1 VWFTSRKGGK
11 VSGIGPTRSANSSN
25 HLSRRRG
32 KSSGLRGECSSESGG
47 EEEGSSF
54 FVPEVDAIGGRSRED
69 CFRIF
74 DAMRRV
80 RFSSFS
86 CLAKASL
93 ALAILIFSKSRRV
106 RRFGS
111 SFVSSR
117 CFPFSFAVGELRRER
132 LFSVE
137 ELMADSG
144 SARAAIP
151 SSYFHLTEPSF
162 TGFGGVRKAK
172 TLFLLGL
179 TRIPC
184 AQVKGIPSTAL

>member
-1 VWFTSRKGGK
+1 MWFASQKGGN
-11 VSGIGPTRSANSSN
+11 VSGIGPTRSANLSN
-25 HLSRRRG
+25 HFFQRRG
-32 KSSGLRGECSSESGG
+32 KLSGLRGECSSGSGG
-47 EEEGSSF
+47 KGEGSSF
-54 FVPEVDAIGGRSRED
+54 LVPEVEAIGGRSRED
-69 CFRIF
+69 CFCIF

-86 CLAKASL
+86 CWAKASL
-93 ALAILIFSKSRRV
+93 ALAILIFSKSRQV

-111 SFVSSR
+111 LFVSSC
-117 CFPFSFAVGELRRER
+117 CFPFSFAVGDLRREC

-137 ELMADSG
+137 ELMADTG

-172 TLFLLGL
+172 ME
-179 TRIPC
+179 
-184 AQVKGIPSTAL
+184 VPSL